1 MRGQT
6 IGKSLAHGYAGSY
19 SRQPDMIVDTHP
31 LGGAQAVAFGAA
43 LVRGTDGVSVQPFGA
58 ADTASTFLGVAVRE
72 IKSATNFLSQNE
84 GSYQP
89 AEAVPV
95 MKRGCINV
103 ICQVG
108 TPKAG
113 GKVYVRTVESETYEG
128 AAVGGF
134 EATAESGKNVA
145 LSNAMW
151 NGPADANGVAEL
163 RILTINNA

>member
-6 IGKSLAHGYAGSY
+6 IGKSMTHGYAGSY
-19 SRQPDMIVDTHP
+19 SRQPDMVVDTHP
-31 LGGAQAVAFGAA
+31 LGGTEAVKFGAA
-43 LVRGTDGVSVQPFGA
+43 VVRGSDGITVQPFGA
-58 ADTASTFLGVAVRE
+58 SDTANTFLGVTVRG
-72 IKSATNFLSQNE
+72 IKSAVDYLAQNE
-84 GSYQP
+84 GSYRP

-103 ICQVG
+103 MCQVG
-108 TPKAG
+108 VPKAG
-113 GKVYVRTVESETYEG
+113 GAVYVRTVESETYEG

-145 LSNAMW
+145 LSNAVW

-163 RILTINNA
+163 RILTINKA